1 MVFDYIN
8 FKLLLFIMKEK
19 DRLFPLGNFIRLLF
33 LVSFILMTQSTWAQ
47 FVIQG
52 TVKSATDNQGLI
64 GATVM
69 ERGTRNGTTTDF
81 EGKFQLTVN
90 KGAVL
95 EVSYIGFKTSYV
107 DVIANKKTYDIF
119 LSEDSESLDEV
130 VVIGYGVQKKKLV
143 TGATIQVKSDDLVK
157 MNAVSVLGAL
167 QSQSPGVNIVQESG
181 QPGQGFKVNIRGIG
195 TVGDSSPLYV
205 IDGVAGG
212 DINSLNPTDIESI
225 DILKDAASSAIYG
238 SRAANGV
245 VLVTTKQG
253 KAGKPTVTY
262 DMYFGWQYM
271 PKNLML

>member
-19 DRLFPLGNFIRLLF
+19 DRLFLLGNFIRLLF

-245 VLVTTKQG
+245 VLVTTKQH
-253 KAGKPTVTY
+253 
-262 DMYFGWQYM
+262 
-271 PKNLML
+271 